1 MDKSFHHANLR
12 NPIAGIKMFFL
23 ISVLCANTAEASFY
37 SDVNNNDSRNDQF
50 EVCAESSVELFS
62 KTPHSIVETISFEIK
77 GSDTISGIELFVDGS
92 FFRSIY
98 ANRDSLAY
106 NFPIQQKF
114 NSIEFRNNSN
124 TPVTI
129 LNLRTGALQPRP
141 SPSPSPQNE
150 IYEQRNEIVRTAAT
164 AIRQHFI
171 QFRELLKDINSLVS
185 PQLARK
191 YTGELSDI
199 NNQALVLTATS
210 DAEFIRKSQQFTRE
224 LEQKISNLL
233 QRTAEQLF
241 ISEHN
246 QKSLA
251 QYQGIFHKISQLKEG
266 DIIPALKDLQRAQ
279 GGQVAPPTPMPPPS
293 SEHHYGKEYPRN
305 IPFVD
310 PFKTTYPEFSQGYA
324 QIAEISKKVAAIVSD
339 KVAAEIFSEL
349 KRTAGMAVSIPFDQ
363 NNRNREQARK
373 FANEISSMIKAIL
386 SKENLKHWLNN
397 DDVERLLKVQASM
410 AELGKK

>member
-1 MDKSFHHANLR
+1 M
-12 NPIAGIKMFFL
+12 
-23 ISVLCANTAEASFY
+23 
-37 SDVNNNDSRNDQF
+37 
-50 EVCAESSVELFS
+50 
-62 KTPHSIVETISFEIK
+62 
-77 GSDTISGIELFVDGS
+77 
-92 FFRSIY
+92 
-98 ANRDSLAY
+98 
-106 NFPIQQKF
+106 
-114 NSIEFRNNSN
+114 
-124 TPVTI
+124 
-129 LNLRTGALQPRP
+129 
-141 SPSPSPQNE
+141 
-150 IYEQRNEIVRTAAT
+150 

-171 QFRELLKDINSLVS
+171 EFRELLKDINSLVS

-210 DAEFIRKSQQFTRE
+210 DAEFIRKSQQFARE
-224 LEQKISNLL
+224 LEKKISNLL

-266 DIIPALKDLQRAQ
+266 DIVSALKDLQRAQ

-305 IPFVD
+305 IPFID

-324 QIAEISKKVAAIVSD
+324 QITEISKKVAAIVSD

-349 KRTAGMAVSIPFDQ
+349 KRTAGMAVSVPFDQ
-363 NNRNREQARK
+363 NNRNRERARK
-373 FANEISSMIKAIL
+373 FANEISSMIKSIL
-386 SKENLKHWLNN
+386 GKENLKRWLSN
-397 DDVERLLKVQASM
+397 DEVDRLLKVQASL
-410 AELGKK
+410 AELVKK